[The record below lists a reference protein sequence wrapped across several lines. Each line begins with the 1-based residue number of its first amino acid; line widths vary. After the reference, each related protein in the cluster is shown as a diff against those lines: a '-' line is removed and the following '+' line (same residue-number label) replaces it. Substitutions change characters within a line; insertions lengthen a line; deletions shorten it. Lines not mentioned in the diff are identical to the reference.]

1 MRLLLRG
8 NFSKPKEKIMER
20 KKKEPVKLTPGEMEL
35 LEIFW
40 QHGPQTIAQMHQE
53 LHARGRKPAYSTV
66 QTRLNRLAEKGVI
79 SRSGL
84 YPAVYDALVTATD
97 VSGRYFDLLESLC
110 GNNIAP
116 LMLHLT
122 EKRKFSEAELDVLR
136 TIIEKHQ

>member
-1 MRLLLRG
+1 MG
-8 NFSKPKEKIMER
+8 R

-40 QHGPQTIAQMHQE
+40 QHGPLSLAQVHKE
-53 LHARGRKPAYSTV
+53 LHAKGRKPAYSTV
-66 QTRLNRLAEKGVI
+66 QTRLNRLADKGVI
-79 SRSGL
+79 TRSGL
-84 YPAVYDALVTATD
+84 YPAMYAAAVAADD

-122 EKRKFSEAELDVLR
+122 EKRKFSASELDVLKK
-136 TIIEKHQ
+136 IIEQAQSAK